1 MMRFVLP
8 VLLTGLAL
16 SGCDGATGASHPP
29 RDRSGPAG
37 PVPVE
42 TGPVEP
48 TNVSVVWRP
57 VEHSASGAFFRS
69 ELTIEN
75 RGPGVLDA
83 AGWHLYFSF
92 VRRVLEDGEGDESA
106 VQDLA
111 GQGIRIAK
119 GDVAASGDYHVL
131 EPLPDFAPLG
141 PGERRSFDILAEAW
155 AILRTDAPAGFHIA
169 FDEGG
174 EEATAL
180 AVPAQAVIDASD
192 PAQTTR
198 FAGDVMPVET
208 PALRHAENPPHQE
221 LGLADRLLPA
231 PRQVEPGPGQVILR
245 GDVAIEHPDALA
257 SEAAYLAAALTGVL
271 DASFSLREATGD
283 HRAGAIR
290 LGLDPDI
297 DIDCDGRPD
306 AEAYVLDVERHRVTI
321 RGSDP
326 AGVLHGIQTLRQLVP
341 QDANLAAAGPARRRG
356 EISLPEVHIADMPG
370 FAYRGMHLDVARHFQ
385 SVETV
390 KKLLDLM
397 AHHKLNK
404 FHIHLTDDE
413 GWRLEIPGIPELTE
427 YGGRRGHDVA
437 EIDML
442 HSGLGSG
449 DDLAPG
455 DGIAAKPASEADANG
470 GIEPAYQGFETATV
484 NFVGQGHGY
493 YSTEEFEEILAYA
506 AERHIDVIPE
516 VDVPGHARAAV
527 KAMER
532 RYLAYRDSDPVKA
545 SEFRLIDPDDT
556 SVHTSVQGYTDN
568 FANPCLEST
577 YAFLSAVLAAIEARY
592 DAVPGAQL
600 VAVHGGGD
608 ELPGLA
614 ANTWWQGSPV
624 CQQNP
629 DTAGLTDPELYN
641 LFFTRWH
648 QIITATGAEMTGWD
662 DIIHNGLALDG
673 FVPMP
678 WSNVWGWGREDDAY
692 RYANQG
698 HRVILSHATNL
709 YMDLAYSK
717 DPDEP
722 GYYWANFVDVK
733 KTFEYTPFDIFA
745 NATHDR
751 MGAPI
756 DPSAWDDK
764 ERLTGAGRAN
774 VLGMHGLLWGE
785 NLKTPELLEYFAFPK
800 LLGVAERAWNP
811 DPAQPPTAPESWARF
826 ANRLGQHVLPRLA
839 MYRAVDLRGELPPA
853 VGVNYRIP
861 LPGAVIVGGRL
872 HASVQFP
879 GLTIEYSTDGG
890 QTWAAYSEPV
900 ALAGPVALRTRS
912 PDGRSSRITRID

>member
-1 MMRFVLP
+1 MKRFVLP
-8 VLLTGLAL
+8 VVLTGLAL
-16 SGCDGATGASHPP
+16 SGCDGATSDEHRDPTGSAGAAPGDDETS
-29 RDRSGPAG
+29 
-37 PVPVE
+37 PVE
-42 TGPVEP
+42 T
-48 TNVSVVWRP
+48 TSISVTWRP
-57 VEHSASGAFFRS
+57 VEHSATGAFFRS
-69 ELTIEN
+69 ELTVEN
-75 RGPGVLDA
+75 RGPAVLDSS
-83 AGWHLYFSF
+83 GWRLYFSF
-92 VRRVLEDGEGDESA
+92 VRRVLEDGEGDDTA

-119 GDVAASGDYHVL
+119 GDAAASGDYLVL
-131 EPLPDFAPLG
+131 EPLSGFEPLE
-141 PGERRSFDILAEAW
+141 PGEQRTFSILAEAW

-169 FDEGG
+169 FDDGA
-174 EEATAL
+174 EATA
-180 AVPAQAVIDASD
+180 VPAAAVIDASD

-208 PALRHAENPPHQE
+208 PALRHAEDPPRQE

-245 GDVAIEHPDALA
+245 GDVAIEHPESLA
-257 SEAAYLAAALTGVL
+257 SEAAYLAAALGSVM
-271 DASFSLREATGD
+271 DASFSLRDATGEQP
-283 HRAGAIR
+283 AGAIR
-290 LGLDPDI
+290 LGLDPDL

-306 AEAYVLDVERHRVTI
+306 AEAYLLDVKRHRVTI
-321 RGSDP
+321 TGSDP
-326 AGVLHGIQTLRQLVP
+326 AGVFYGIQTLRQLVP
-341 QDANLAAAGPARRRG
+341 TDASASGADPARRS
-356 EISLPEVHIADMPG
+356 ELALPEVHIADMPG
-370 FAYRGMHLDVARHFQ
+370 FVYRGMHLDVARHFQ

-397 AHHKLNK
+397 AHYKLNK

-437 EIDML
+437 EVNML
-442 HSGLGSG
+442 HAGLGSG
-449 DDLAPG
+449 NDLAPG

-470 GIEPAYQGFETATV
+470 GIDPTYQGFETATV

-493 YSTEEFEEILAYA
+493 YSTREFEEILAYA

-516 VDVPGHARAAV
+516 VNMPGHARAAV

-532 RYLAYRDSDPVKA
+532 RYLAYRDSDPAKA

-556 SVHTSVQGYTDN
+556 SAHTSVQGYTDN

-577 YAFLSAVLAAIEARY
+577 YAFLSTVLDAIEARY
-592 DAVPGAQL
+592 DAVPGARL

-629 DTAGLTDPELYN
+629 DTAGLTDLELFN

-648 QIITATGAEMTGWD
+648 QIITATGADMTGWD

-673 FVPMP
+673 FLPMP

-698 HRVILSHATNL
+698 YPVILSHATNL
-709 YMDLAYSK
+709 YMDLAYNK

-722 GYYWANFVDVK
+722 GYYWANFVNVK

-756 DPSAWDDK
+756 DPSVWDGK
-764 ERLTGAGRAN
+764 ERLTEAGRAN

-785 NLKTPELLEYFAFPK
+785 NLKTPELLEYLAFPK

-811 DPAQPPTAPESWARF
+811 EPAQPPTAPDSWARF

-839 MYRAVDLRGELPPA
+839 AYRAVNLRGELPPA
-853 VGVNYRIP
+853 VGVNFRIP
-861 LPGAVIVGGRL
+861 LPGAVIVDGML
-872 HASVQFP
+872 SASVRFP

-890 QTWAAYSEPV
+890 ETWTEYAEPV
-900 ALAGPVALRTRS
+900 AISAPVALRTRS